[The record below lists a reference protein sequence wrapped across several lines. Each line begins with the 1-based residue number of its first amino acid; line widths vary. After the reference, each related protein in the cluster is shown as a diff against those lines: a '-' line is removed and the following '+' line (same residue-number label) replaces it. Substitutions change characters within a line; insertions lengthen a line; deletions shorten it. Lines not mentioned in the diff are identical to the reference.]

1 MTRLVIN
8 IRKKA
13 NKMAAEAETAWAAV
27 YREVSRKTAME
38 ESMWKAAVQAAARW
52 AVTAEQEAK
61 ELHAIA
67 DKAEQEAKELHAIA
81 DKAEQEAEDET
92 WSEFCEIHDL
102 THLDQKPERKEN
114 GTRDKG
120 QS

>member
-8 IRKKA
+8 IRGNA
-13 NKMAAEAETAWAAV
+13 NRMAAEAETAWAAV

-67 DKAEQEAKELHAIA
+67 DKAE
-81 DKAEQEAEDET
+81 AEEAEAEEAETAEET

-102 THLDQKPERKEN
+102 THLNQ
-114 GTRDKG
+114 
-120 QS
+120 